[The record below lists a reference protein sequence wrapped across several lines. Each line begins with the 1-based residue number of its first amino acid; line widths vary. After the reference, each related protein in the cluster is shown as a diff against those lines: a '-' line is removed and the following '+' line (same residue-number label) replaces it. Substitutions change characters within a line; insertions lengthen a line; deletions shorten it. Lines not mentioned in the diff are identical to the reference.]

1 MEVAG
6 QKGRVCVT
14 GAGGY
19 VASWLVKLLLSNGY
33 KVHGTVRDLSEEKNA
48 HLRKLEKA
56 SENLQLFKADLLDYD
71 TLKAAF
77 AGCEGVFHVAS
88 PVPATKVLDPE
99 AKVITP
105 AVNGTLNVL
114 QACSEKKIK
123 RVIVVSS
130 IAAVLL
136 NPRWPHDK
144 LQDEECWSS
153 EEFCRMIENW
163 YFLSK
168 TMAERAAW
176 KYAEKNGLDL
186 VTVCPSVVVGPLL
199 QPTASTSSLFLIYAI
214 KGGPEPM
221 NNSLWNIVDV
231 RDVAD
236 ALLLAY
242 ERPEASGR
250 YLCAPYPITIR
261 DLVDLLKGMYP
272 NYGYPKNIIE
282 VPPNPPLTSEKLK
295 KLGWKCRP
303 LEETL
308 NDAVECYRE
317 AGLLDELEG
326 RTFHFPPLFN
336 LTAKTGTQVSVE

>member
-1 MEVAG
+1 
-6 QKGRVCVT
+6 
-14 GAGGY
+14 
-19 VASWLVKLLLSNGY
+19 
-33 KVHGTVRDLSEEKNA
+33 
-48 HLRKLEKA
+48 
-56 SENLQLFKADLLDYD
+56 
-71 TLKAAF
+71 
-77 AGCEGVFHVAS
+77 
-88 PVPATKVLDPE
+88 
-99 AKVITP
+99 
-105 AVNGTLNVL
+105 
-114 QACSEKKIK
+114 
-123 RVIVVSS
+123 
-130 IAAVLL
+130 
-136 NPRWPHDK
+136 
-144 LQDEECWSS
+144 
-153 EEFCRMIENW
+153 MIENW